1 MLTQYHLIAITV
13 TLLLFGIVYKL
24 YVNKK
29 RKQAIILHQF
39 MRVSFL
45 FVLATGILLVPMM
58 PFSLMRGAKLILGMV
73 SMGIMEIFLMHL
85 NKGDLTK
92 FTTISMITII
102 SLTILIGLFLPL
114 GIYLR
119 FW

>member
-1 MLTQYHLIAITV
+1 MLTNYHLIAIIC
-13 TLLLFGIVYKL
+13 TLILFGLVYKL
-24 YVNKK
+24 YVKQK
-29 RKQAIILHQF
+29 RKQAIIFHQV

-45 FVLATGILLVPMM
+45 IVLATGILLVPMM
-58 PFSLMRGAKLILGMV
+58 PFSLMRGAKLILGIV
-73 SMGIMEIFLMHL
+73 SMGIIEIYLMHL

-92 FTTISMITII
+92 FTTISMLTII